1 MGRMRQRKEPSSPV
15 STWNRDPNG
24 PPINGFTEN
33 ARKNPSRSNRD
44 TRSVFLFLF
53 RRRWNRGSRLAGVT
67 SSSLCFLSVFLSVSL
82 FHFVSTL
89 SKVRLSQQSR
99 LCWKPTE
106 LFIPSLPDLISP
118 VAEETFVALAVRTVF
133 TGSEIVI
140 GGSRGVFSTV
150 MYHCGLHS
158 IDIASLPRSTSFDG
172 SELFAPSSPA
182 NKLMF
187 EGSMYLHFP
196 ATALYLLSWAD
207 SVDQR
212 LNYGFG
218 KNLWFR
224 HGNVGYR
231 SLCLTLAT
239 ASSSSDPVKLIYLN
253 AVVKVARPSL
263 SGLKHPSLATVI
275 HI

>member
-1 MGRMRQRKEPSSPV
+1 MEKTQTREMAKQKTSP
-15 STWNRDPNG
+15 
-24 PPINGFTEN
+24 
-33 ARKNPSRSNRD
+33 D
-44 TRSVFLFLF
+44 T
-53 RRRWNRGSRLAGVT
+53 
-67 SSSLCFLSVFLSVSL
+67 
-82 FHFVSTL
+82 
-89 SKVRLSQQSR
+89 VRLSQQSR

-172 SELFAPSSPA
+172 SELFAPSFPA

-187 EGSMYLHFP
+187 EGSMCSTLTFIMISLQFEDPQVHSFSLPLLCRLAFSGYCS
-196 ATALYLLSWAD
+196 YLLSWAD

>member
-1 MGRMRQRKEPSSPV
+1 
-15 STWNRDPNG
+15 
-24 PPINGFTEN
+24 
-33 ARKNPSRSNRD
+33 
-44 TRSVFLFLF
+44 
-53 RRRWNRGSRLAGVT
+53 
-67 SSSLCFLSVFLSVSL
+67 
-82 FHFVSTL
+82 
-89 SKVRLSQQSR
+89 
-99 LCWKPTE
+99 
-106 LFIPSLPDLISP
+106 
-118 VAEETFVALAVRTVF
+118 
-133 TGSEIVI
+133 
-140 GGSRGVFSTV
+140 

-187 EGSMYLHFP
+187 EGSMCSTLTFIMISLQFEDPQVHSFSLPLLCRP
-196 ATALYLLSWAD
+196 AFSSYCSYLLSWAD

-263 SGLKHPSLATVI
+263 SGLKHPSLTTVI